1 MARILLIDDD
11 RSLREVVTFILG
23 EAGHEVLTAAD
34 GDEGILLADSVR
46 PDLVITDIR
55 MPGRDGMEVLQHIQR
70 SDRKPPP
77 PVIILTAHGTVE
89 QAVAAMKLGAFT
101 YVLKPF
107 ERDELKLT
115 VEQALRTRHLETD
128 NRNLRDLLRQKTA
141 EPALIFGSGAMSR
154 LVEQLRQAAPSE
166 AAILLT
172 GESGTGKELV
182 ARACHDLSPRWD
194 RSFVVVNCGA
204 IPADL
209 MESELFGHAKGAFTG
224 ADRSAPGRIRRAEG
238 GTLLL
243 DEIGDLPL
251 SLQPK
256 LLRVLEDKQV
266 DPVGGPGPVPVDF
279 RLICATNQ
287 DLDRAVS
294 EGLFREDLFYRI
306 AIFRLHL
313 PPLRE
318 RPEDL
323 PLLWDHFT
331 ALHGGPGIGSEPEL
345 MGRLKERPWPGNIRQ
360 LKNLNQRL
368 VLLRRSD
375 RLTVGDLERATA
387 ADPGFDARPG
397 GAAAAD
403 DPGRLPLGPLPAGGF
418 SLPELEKEVVRQTLA
433 RFAGNKSR
441 AAAYLGIPRH
451 VLVYRIKKY
460 GL

>member
-1 MARILLIDDD
+1 M
-11 RSLREVVTFILG
+11 
-23 EAGHEVLTAAD
+23 
-34 GDEGILLADSVR
+34 
-46 PDLVITDIR
+46 
-55 MPGRDGMEVLQHIQR
+55 
-70 SDRKPPP
+70 
-77 PVIILTAHGTVE
+77 
-89 QAVAAMKLGAFT
+89 
-101 YVLKPF
+101 
-107 ERDELKLT
+107 
-115 VEQALRTRHLETD
+115 
-128 NRNLRDLLRQKTA
+128 
-141 EPALIFGSGAMSR
+141 
-154 LVEQLRQAAPSE
+154 
-166 AAILLT
+166 
-172 GESGTGKELV
+172 
-182 ARACHDLSPRWD
+182 
-194 RSFVVVNCGA
+194 VVNCGA

-360 LKNLNQRL
+360 LKNINQRL